1 MTEQEIKKKFDE
13 VQEILD
19 SMQGAGATCMFIG
32 HEGNHFVISG
42 SPTNISAQ
50 IVFAMM
56 RYPIVRNI
64 IKTCAER
71 FDELNEECGDGV
83 RDIKMD
89 HLIEKNSGN
98 KGN

>member
-1 MTEQEIKKKFDE
+1 MKEETKKKFGE

-19 SMQGAGATCMFIG
+19 SLQDSGATFMFIG

-42 SPTNISAQ
+42 STTNIKAQ
-50 IVFAMM
+50 ILFAMM
-56 RYPIVRNI
+56 RYPIVRDI
-64 IKTCAER
+64 IKTCASR
-71 FDELNEECGDGV
+71 FDEFNKEYGDGARNV
-83 RDIKMD
+83 TMD

>member
-56 RYPIVRNI
+56 RYLLSRISSRRVLSALTNLTKSVAPV
-64 IKTCAER
+64 
-71 FDELNEECGDGV
+71 
-83 RDIKMD
+83 
-89 HLIEKNSGN
+89 
-98 KGN
+98 

>member
-1 MTEQEIKKKFDE
+1 MEEEIKKKFDQ

-19 SMQGAGATCMFIG
+19 SLQDSGATCMFIG

-42 SPTNISAQ
+42 EPDNIAAQ

-56 RYPIVRNI
+56 RYPIVRDI
-64 IKTCAER
+64 IKTCAAR
-71 FDELNEECGDGV
+71 FDNLNKEFGGKV
-83 RDIKMD
+83 RNVTMN

-98 KGN
+98 RGN

>member
-1 MTEQEIKKKFDE
+1 MTEQEIKMKFDE

-32 HEGNHFVISG
+32 HEENHFVISG

-56 RYPIVRNI
+56 RYPIVRDI
-64 IKTCAER
+64 IKTCAKR